1 MNRSVINSLIVA
13 SLSMAFIACE
23 AAGPKRIDTA
33 TASMSDTKDMLTR
46 GGTEVTGAL
55 AAAEAIGVT
64 PDLKA
69 SYESFSKSLETL
81 EKTAD
86 QVRDRWA
93 SLTAKAQT
101 YTDTWQKEADL
112 LKSEAARTAA
122 ATRRDSFTARIT
134 AIRTSMGEVKT
145 SYEGFV
151 ADMSDIHVLLAN
163 DLTADGIKS
172 VKPLLAKA
180 KKDADTVQAK
190 ATAATKLLEDA
201 IASSATTL
209 PTPPAAAPAAAK

>member
-1 MNRSVINSLIVA
+1 
-13 SLSMAFIACE
+13 MAFIACE

-134 AIRTSMGEVKT
+134 ASALRWVKSRPPTRPLWLTCPTSMCCLQTT
-145 SYEGFV
+145 S
-151 ADMSDIHVLLAN
+151 LLM
-163 DLTADGIKS
+163 
-172 VKPLLAKA
+172 
-180 KKDADTVQAK
+180 
-190 ATAATKLLEDA
+190 E
-201 IASSATTL
+201 SS
-209 PTPPAAAPAAAK
+209 P